1 MNISINALKLNSL
14 TWNYVKALFCLFLLL
29 GTVPTFAE
37 GSRVV
42 ATGGGTMIEGSAGGG
57 IVPWAVI
64 NGYGSSGEWS
74 ATAMATGVYVDDFTL
89 KVIGASLSF
98 DNRFELSVARQTF
111 DLDTMGGE
119 LGQDIFGV
127 KYKLAGELL
136 YTAMPQITLGAQY
149 KRVDDFAIPQAV
161 GARDDW
167 GLDVYV
173 AASKVFFD
181 AIAGRNVLLNGTV
194 RATKANQTGLL
205 GFGTQVN
212 HDYQFV
218 LEASAAVLLT
228 DNVALGIE
236 YRQKPD
242 ELAFAREDDWQD
254 VFLAWFINKHLS
266 VVTAYAN
273 LGSIAGFEEQR
284 GWYLSVEGAL

>member
-1 MNISINALKLNSL
+1 MAINSFVL
-14 TWNYVKALFCLFLLL
+14 NYVKALPWLCLLL
-29 GTVPTFAE
+29 GSTTALAE

-42 ATGGGTMIEGSAGGG
+42 ATGGATTIEGSAGGG

-119 LGQDIFGV
+119 LGQDIVGV
-127 KYKLAGELL
+127 KYKVVGELL

-149 KRVDDFAIPQAV
+149 KKVDDFTLPQAV
-161 GARDDW
+161 GARDDRGIDW
-167 GLDVYV
+167 YV
-173 AASKVFFD
+173 AASKIFFD
-181 AIAGRNVLLNGTV
+181 ALAGRNLLLNGTV

-205 GFGTQVN
+205 GFGTQASN
-212 HDYQFV
+212 DYRFV

-228 DNVALGIE
+228 DNLALGIE
-236 YRQKPD
+236 YRQKPN
-242 ELAFAREDDWQD
+242 ELGFAREDDWQD

-266 VVTAYAN
+266 VVTAYSK
-273 LGSIAGFEEQR
+273 LGSIAGFDDQQ
-284 GWYLSVEGAL
+284 GWYISIEGSL